1 MISIIVAISEE
12 NAIGKQG
19 GLLCH
24 LPNDLK
30 HFKTVTSG
38 STVIMGE
45 RTFLSLPINKTTG
58 THALPNRRN
67 IVITD
72 NKEHAYEGAE
82 MAYSIEDAIKLANTL
97 PIYSSTPL
105 PQEDTLPPYPPT
117 PLHPTKASEAFVIG
131 GGMVYRQFMPL
142 ADKLYITHIHHSWK
156 DADTFFPEIRQDEWQ
171 LVSAERQEA
180 DENNPY
186 PHTFAVY
193 TRRK

>member
-24 LPNDLK
+24 LPNDLQ
-30 HFKTVTSG
+30 HFKAVTSG

-45 RTFLSLPINKTTG
+45 RTFLSLPFSKVRN

-72 NKEHAYEGAE
+72 NKEHTFDGAE
-82 MAYSIEDAIKLANTL
+82 MAYSIEDAIEL
-97 PIYSSTPL
+97 ST
-105 PQEDTLPPYPPT
+105 
-117 PLHPTKASEAFVIG
+117 TKASEAFVIG
-131 GGMVYRQFMPL
+131 GGTIYRQFMPL

-156 DADTFFPEIRQDEWQ
+156 DADTFFPELDPSEWTLASKGDLLHDDECD
-171 LVSAERQEA
+171 LDFEFLIYER
-180 DENNPY
+180 
-186 PHTFAVY
+186 
-193 TRRK
+193 K